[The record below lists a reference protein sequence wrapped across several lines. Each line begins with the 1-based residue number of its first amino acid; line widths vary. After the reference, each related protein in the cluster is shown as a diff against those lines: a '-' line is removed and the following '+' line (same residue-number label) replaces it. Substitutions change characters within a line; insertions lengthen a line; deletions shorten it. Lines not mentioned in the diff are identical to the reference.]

1 MIMKSEQN
9 LSPDYLFEVSWE
21 VCNKVG
27 GIHTVIATKALHMS
41 HDMENR
47 HILIGPD
54 VWRDTD
60 QNPEFLEDPRLLRSW
75 REKAVQEGLRIRV
88 GRWNVPGN
96 PIAILVDF
104 STYISR
110 KDEIFTQFW
119 KEFKVDSISGQ
130 WDYIEPALFGY
141 ASGIVVESFVR
152 FNLAPH
158 HKSVAQFHEWMTGTG
173 LLYLKSVK
181 IPVATT
187 FTTHATVL
195 GRSLA
200 GNMMPLYDN
209 LETYNPVVK
218 ARELNVVAKHSLE
231 KTAANYAD
239 AFTTVSDIT
248 ARECSH
254 FLEKKV
260 DIVTPNGFENSITP
274 SDDAFESKKKEGRQT
289 LLRTASLMLHRNVD
303 DNAFLVGI
311 SGRYEFK
318 NKGIDIFLESLALL
332 NRERGSEDRQILAFI
347 MVPANHNG
355 PRKEYDSPYTSHY
368 LNDPEYDPVLNV
380 MHEQGLTNQEE
391 NNVHVFFIPCYLN
404 GDDQLI
410 NKTYYELLIGLDLT
424 VFPSYYEPWGYTPL
438 ESLAFHVPTVTTSL
452 TGFGHWV
459 NKNYQGPHPGIEIV
473 YRNDNNHSSVV
484 NDVAGVIRHMSML
497 PEEEYMKMKENA
509 REVSTIALWENQ
521 LKYYKKAYA
530 IALDKLVGNLG
541 KFQVIKEDNIAC
553 RTVQLRSVP
562 SWSPVTIQKQ
572 LPQRLNFLEVLSRN
586 LWWSWNQQAR
596 KVFSGIDPNLWR
608 EVEKNPIVLLD
619 KIPYKKYIVLEKNK
633 AFLEQLDKVEA
644 SFNHYMKSRENLTGP
659 RVAYFSME
667 YGLDWTLKIYSGG
680 LGILA
685 GDYLKESSDKGVHL
699 TGVGLLYR
707 YGYFRQVLS
716 AQGDQVSEREIIDFQ
731 KIPAVPVRD
740 SHDNWIMIS
749 IAFPGR
755 NIYARIWRVD
765 VGRTP
770 LYLLD
775 TDFEDNLAEDRSIT
789 HQLYGGDWENRLKQE
804 LLLGVGGIRA
814 LRALGI
820 DADVYHCNEGH
831 AAFTGMERLRE
842 YVVNDN
848 LSFEEA
854 REVVR
859 SSSLFTTHT
868 PVPAGHDAF
877 TEEMLRPYFS
887 HYPAR
892 LKTSWE
898 TLMALGKSDVCNP
911 NEKFSMSFLAANLSQ
926 EINGVSKLHGQVSR
940 EILNPLW
947 SAYLPQES
955 HVDYVTNGVH
965 YQTWTAP
972 EWKEVHTRVFGQDFG
987 THHYNKDCFL
997 SFLNVQDAE
1006 IWSVRNALRKK
1017 LIERLVLALT
1027 QTQNAPEFYSPR
1039 EVVAIRAA
1047 LNKDILTIGFARRFA
1062 TYKRAHL
1069 LFTNL
1074 DRLDALVNDARCPV
1088 QFLFSGKAHPH
1099 DKAGQDLIR
1108 RIIEISRMPRF
1119 LGKILFLPNYNM
1131 ELAKRLIQGVDV
1143 WMNTPTRPLEASGTS
1158 GVKAVMNGV
1167 MHFSVLDGWW
1177 VEGYRKGAGWALSE
1191 ERTYENQDYQDE
1203 LDAATIYNMLE
1214 REIVPMFY
1222 KRNHE
1227 GIPVEW
1233 VQHIKNTVAYIAGN
1247 FTTNR
1252 MMQDYEDK
1260 FYKPLQKRH
1269 TDMVDGNFS
1278 QAREMAYWKRRME
1291 REWNSLEVISYSHP
1305 NDSKDILVLGG
1316 EYESRVRLYLGALTT
1331 SDIRVEMVITAQD
1344 KEGNIVIDEIVPYR
1358 LEEGSNGEASYVCKL
1373 VPQTAG
1379 SYNIASRIY
1388 AYNSK
1393 MPHRQDFA
1401 LVKWL

>member
-1 MIMKSEQN
+1 
-9 LSPDYLFEVSWE
+9 
-21 VCNKVG
+21 
-27 GIHTVIATKALHMS
+27 
-41 HDMENR
+41 
-47 HILIGPD
+47 
-54 VWRDTD
+54 
-60 QNPEFLEDPRLLRSW
+60 
-75 REKAVQEGLRIRV
+75 
-88 GRWNVPGN
+88 
-96 PIAILVDF
+96 
-104 STYISR
+104 
-110 KDEIFTQFW
+110 
-119 KEFKVDSISGQ
+119 
-130 WDYIEPALFGY
+130 
-141 ASGIVVESFVR
+141 
-152 FNLAPH
+152 
-158 HKSVAQFHEWMTGTG
+158 
-173 LLYLKSVK
+173 
-181 IPVATT
+181 
-187 FTTHATVL
+187 
-195 GRSLA
+195 
-200 GNMMPLYDN
+200 
-209 LETYNPVVK
+209 
-218 ARELNVVAKHSLE
+218 
-231 KTAANYAD
+231 
-239 AFTTVSDIT
+239 
-248 ARECSH
+248 
-254 FLEKKV
+254 
-260 DIVTPNGFENSITP
+260 
-274 SDDAFESKKKEGRQT
+274 
-289 LLRTASLMLHRNVD
+289 
-303 DNAFLVGI
+303 
-311 SGRYEFK
+311 
-318 NKGIDIFLESLALL
+318 
-332 NRERGSEDRQILAFI
+332 
-347 MVPANHNG
+347 
-355 PRKEYDSPYTSHY
+355 
-368 LNDPEYDPVLNV
+368 
-380 MHEQGLTNQEE
+380 
-391 NNVHVFFIPCYLN
+391 
-404 GDDQLI
+404 
-410 NKTYYELLIGLDLT
+410 
-424 VFPSYYEPWGYTPL
+424 
-438 ESLAFHVPTVTTSL
+438 
-452 TGFGHWV
+452 
-459 NKNYQGPHPGIEIV
+459 
-473 YRNDNNHSSVV
+473 
-484 NDVAGVIRHMSML
+484 
-497 PEEEYMKMKENA
+497 MKENA
-509 REVSTIALWENQ
+509 RQVSTIALWEKQ

-530 IALDKLVGNLG
+530 IALEKLVGNLG
-541 KFQVIKEDNIAC
+541 KFQLIKEENITC
-553 RTVQLRSVP
+553 RTDQLRSVP

-586 LWWSWNQQAR
+586 LWWSWNQNAR
-596 KVFSGIDPNLWR
+596 KVFSGIDHNLWR

-619 KIPYKKYIVLEKNK
+619 KIPYNKYIALEKNK
-633 AFLEQLDKVEA
+633 TFLEQLDKVEA
-644 SFNHYMKSRENLTGP
+644 SFNHYMKSRETLTGP

-685 GDYLKESSDKGVHL
+685 GDYLKESSDKGVPI

-716 AQGDQVSEREIIDFQ
+716 AQGDQVSEREIVDLQ

-740 SHDNWIMIS
+740 GHDNWITIS

-775 TDFEDNLAEDRSIT
+775 TDFEDNLAEDRGIT

-820 DADVYHCNEGH
+820 EADVYHCNEGH
-831 AAFTGMERLRE
+831 AAFIGMERLRE
-842 YVVNDN
+842 YVVNEN

-887 HYPAR
+887 HYPDR

-947 SAYLPQES
+947 PAYLPQES

-972 EWKEVHTRVFGQDFG
+972 EWKEIHSRVFGQDFG

-997 SFLNVQDAE
+997 GILNVQDAE
-1006 IWSVRNALRKK
+1006 IWSVRNTLRKK
-1017 LIERLVLALT
+1017 LIDRLVLALT

-1074 DRLDALVNDARCPV
+1074 DRLDALVNDPKRPV

-1099 DKAGQDLIR
+1099 DKAGQDLIK

-1158 GVKAVMNGV
+1158 GEKAVMNGV

-1214 REIVPMFY
+1214 HEIVPMFY

-1227 GIPVEW
+1227 GVPVEW

-1252 MMQDYEDK
+1252 MMEDYEEK

-1269 TDMVDGNFS
+1269 TDMVAGNFN
-1278 QAREMAYWKRRME
+1278 QAREMAYWKRKME
-1291 REWNSLEVISYSHP
+1291 REWSSLEVISYSHP

-1316 EYESRVRLYLGALTT
+1316 ESESRVRLYLGALSTD
-1331 SDIRVEMVITAQD
+1331 DIRVEMVITAKGKD
-1344 KEGNIVIDEIVPYR
+1344 GKIVIDEIVPYR

-1379 SYNIASRIY
+1379 SYLIASRIY

-1393 MPHRQDFA
+1393 LPHRQDFA

>member
-1 MIMKSEQN
+1 MKSEQN

-209 LETYNPVVK
+209 LETYNPVEK

-274 SDDAFESKKKEGRQT
+274 ADDAFESKRKEGRQT

-509 REVSTIALWENQ
+509 RQVSTIALWENQ

-685 GDYLKESSDKGVHL
+685 GDYLKESSDK
-699 TGVGLLYR
+699 
-707 YGYFRQVLS
+707 
-716 AQGDQVSEREIIDFQ
+716 
-731 KIPAVPVRD
+731 
-740 SHDNWIMIS
+740 
-749 IAFPGR
+749 
-755 NIYARIWRVD
+755 
-765 VGRTP
+765 
-770 LYLLD
+770 
-775 TDFEDNLAEDRSIT
+775 
-789 HQLYGGDWENRLKQE
+789 
-804 LLLGVGGIRA
+804 
-814 LRALGI
+814 
-820 DADVYHCNEGH
+820 
-831 AAFTGMERLRE
+831 
-842 YVVNDN
+842 
-848 LSFEEA
+848 
-854 REVVR
+854 
-859 SSSLFTTHT
+859 
-868 PVPAGHDAF
+868 
-877 TEEMLRPYFS
+877 
-887 HYPAR
+887 
-892 LKTSWE
+892 
-898 TLMALGKSDVCNP
+898 
-911 NEKFSMSFLAANLSQ
+911 
-926 EINGVSKLHGQVSR
+926 
-940 EILNPLW
+940 
-947 SAYLPQES
+947 
-955 HVDYVTNGVH
+955 
-965 YQTWTAP
+965 
-972 EWKEVHTRVFGQDFG
+972 
-987 THHYNKDCFL
+987 
-997 SFLNVQDAE
+997 
-1006 IWSVRNALRKK
+1006 
-1017 LIERLVLALT
+1017 
-1027 QTQNAPEFYSPR
+1027 
-1039 EVVAIRAA
+1039 
-1047 LNKDILTIGFARRFA
+1047 
-1062 TYKRAHL
+1062 
-1069 LFTNL
+1069 
-1074 DRLDALVNDARCPV
+1074 
-1088 QFLFSGKAHPH
+1088 
-1099 DKAGQDLIR
+1099 
-1108 RIIEISRMPRF
+1108 
-1119 LGKILFLPNYNM
+1119 
-1131 ELAKRLIQGVDV
+1131 
-1143 WMNTPTRPLEASGTS
+1143 
-1158 GVKAVMNGV
+1158 
-1167 MHFSVLDGWW
+1167 
-1177 VEGYRKGAGWALSE
+1177 
-1191 ERTYENQDYQDE
+1191 
-1203 LDAATIYNMLE
+1203 
-1214 REIVPMFY
+1214 
-1222 KRNHE
+1222 
-1227 GIPVEW
+1227 
-1233 VQHIKNTVAYIAGN
+1233 
-1247 FTTNR
+1247 
-1252 MMQDYEDK
+1252 
-1260 FYKPLQKRH
+1260 
-1269 TDMVDGNFS
+1269 
-1278 QAREMAYWKRRME
+1278 
-1291 REWNSLEVISYSHP
+1291 
-1305 NDSKDILVLGG
+1305 
-1316 EYESRVRLYLGALTT
+1316 
-1331 SDIRVEMVITAQD
+1331 
-1344 KEGNIVIDEIVPYR
+1344 
-1358 LEEGSNGEASYVCKL
+1358 
-1373 VPQTAG
+1373 
-1379 SYNIASRIY
+1379 
-1388 AYNSK
+1388 
-1393 MPHRQDFA
+1393 
-1401 LVKWL
+1401 